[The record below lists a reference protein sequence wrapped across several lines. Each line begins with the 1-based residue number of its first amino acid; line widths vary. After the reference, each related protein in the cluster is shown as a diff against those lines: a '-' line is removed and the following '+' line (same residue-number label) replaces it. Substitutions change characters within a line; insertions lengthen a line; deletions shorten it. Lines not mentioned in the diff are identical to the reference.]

1 MKGLILPGETEIKDK
16 KSQMYLENNLNK
28 IKNIFSD
35 IYDKYQMFFKYIANK
50 EKDNINYE
58 ILLSKVDDINFYY
71 KFDTLYNYLNYSFK
85 FSAEETSVKNK
96 TFLKDLLKGFK
107 LKSTCTTTKGEHNIE
122 KAYNNLV
129 LSDKKIDDILY
140 KKVKKELSD
149 KNKNIFQEAKKLLD
163 LRVEIYKKFVL
174 EEKSLKFEKSIGKT
188 VKWKNQKD
196 NFSETPEQ
204 KKFNNFLAQIK
215 EEQKNIDINWFKN
228 VFNYKTPDEILKYLP
243 SLKTT
248 DNYNQATSLIE
259 ENCTDFKDEVEIMSE
274 GDKKNKG
281 VKILNIIENILN
293 FTLKER
299 KIGQG
304 LKILTPNQMLSRLPI
319 TLAQL
324 KAGNNSEKLKN
335 EIRQLLYSLYRSK
348 KLTKQLY
355 KSLVDII

>member
-1 MKGLILPGETEIKDK
+1 M
-16 KSQMYLENNLNK
+16 
-28 IKNIFSD
+28 
-35 IYDKYQMFFKYIANK
+35 
-50 EKDNINYE
+50 
-58 ILLSKVDDINFYY
+58 
-71 KFDTLYNYLNYSFK
+71 
-85 FSAEETSVKNK
+85 
-96 TFLKDLLKGFK
+96 
-107 LKSTCTTTKGEHNIE
+107 
-122 KAYNNLV
+122 
-129 LSDKKIDDILY
+129 
-140 KKVKKELSD
+140 
-149 KNKNIFQEAKKLLD
+149 
-163 LRVEIYKKFVL
+163 
-174 EEKSLKFEKSIGKT
+174 
-188 VKWKNQKD
+188 
-196 NFSETPEQ
+196 
-204 KKFNNFLAQIK
+204 
-215 EEQKNIDINWFKN
+215 
-228 VFNYKTPDEILKYLP
+228 LKYLP

-335 EIRQLLYSLYRSK
+335 EIRQILYSLYRSK

>member
-1 MKGLILPGETEIKDK
+1 MSILPGV
-16 KSQMYLENNLNK
+16 K
-28 IKNIFSD
+28 IIHKRLMMIWFW
-35 IYDKYQMFFKYIANK
+35 II
-50 EKDNINYE
+50 
-58 ILLSKVDDINFYY
+58 
-71 KFDTLYNYLNYSFK
+71 
-85 FSAEETSVKNK
+85 
-96 TFLKDLLKGFK
+96 
-107 LKSTCTTTKGEHNIE
+107 
-122 KAYNNLV
+122 
-129 LSDKKIDDILY
+129 KKIDDVLY
-140 KKVKKELSD
+140 KKANNELSD
-149 KNKNIFQEAKKLLD
+149 SNKNIFQEAKKLLD

-319 TLAQL
+319 SLAQL
-324 KAGNNSEKLKN
+324 KAENNSEKLKT
-335 EIRQLLYSLYRSK
+335 EIRKLLYSLYRSR

>member
-1 MKGLILPGETEIKDK
+1 MSILPGV
-16 KSQMYLENNLNK
+16 K
-28 IKNIFSD
+28 IIHKRLMMIWFW
-35 IYDKYQMFFKYIANK
+35 II
-50 EKDNINYE
+50 
-58 ILLSKVDDINFYY
+58 
-71 KFDTLYNYLNYSFK
+71 
-85 FSAEETSVKNK
+85 
-96 TFLKDLLKGFK
+96 
-107 LKSTCTTTKGEHNIE
+107 
-122 KAYNNLV
+122 
-129 LSDKKIDDILY
+129 KKIDDVLY
-140 KKVKKELSD
+140 KKANNELSD
-149 KNKNIFQEAKKLLD
+149 SNKNIFQEAKKLLD

-228 VFNYKTPDEILKYLP
+228 VFNYKTPDEMLKYLP

-324 KAGNNSEKLKN
+324 EAGNNSEKLKN
-335 EIRQLLYSLYRSK
+335 EIRQLLYLLYRSK

-355 KSLVDII
+355 KSLIDII